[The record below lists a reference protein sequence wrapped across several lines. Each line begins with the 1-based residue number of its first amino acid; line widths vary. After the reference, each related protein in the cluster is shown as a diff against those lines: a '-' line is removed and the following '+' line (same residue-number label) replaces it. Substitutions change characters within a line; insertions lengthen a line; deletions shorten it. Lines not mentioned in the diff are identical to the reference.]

1 MTTWNMHQR
10 PGARPRHS
18 GASDDAEALLALAP
32 LSATA
37 PTPSARGPRDVV
49 FGRCEVSVARREV
62 RVDGMLRTL
71 QPRPF
76 DLLVYLIEH
85 RDRVVPT
92 DELLDHI
99 WTDEFVQPGSLAAA
113 IMRVR
118 KALFHAASD
127 TGTII
132 RTHQGIGYRF
142 VAALDDDAPRATSS
156 HADHAASAGRVPSC
170 SAACRSSQARSIAMN
185 SVIVDSST

>member
-1 MTTWNMHQR
+1 MTTWNMHQ
-10 PGARPRHS
+10 PLGARPRLP
-18 GASDDAEALLALAP
+18 GAPDDAEALFTSPPLPAPASALR
-32 LSATA
+32 
-37 PTPSARGPRDVV
+37 ARGPRDVA

-62 RVDGMLRTL
+62 LVDGQLRTL

-85 RDRVVPT
+85 RHRVVST

-99 WTDEFVQPGSLAAA
+99 WKDEFVQPGSLAAA
-113 IMRVR
+113 VMRIR
-118 KALFHAASD
+118 KALAGAGHEAGA
-127 TGTII
+127 II

-142 VAALDDDAPRATSS
+142 VAALDDDAPRAPSA
-156 HADHAASAGRVPSC
+156 HADQAASAGRAPST
-170 SAACRSSQARSIAMN
+170 SAVCRSSQARSIAMN

>member
-10 PGARPRHS
+10 MDARPRHP
-18 GASDDAEALLALAP
+18 GAPEETEALFTSAP
-32 LSATA
+32 HPA
-37 PTPSARGPRDVV
+37 PASKLDARAPRDVV

-62 RVDGMLRTL
+62 LVDGMLRTL

-99 WTDEFVQPGSLAAA
+99 WKDEFVQPGSLAAA
-113 IMRVR
+113 VMRIR
-118 KALFHAASD
+118 KALLHAGRDA
-127 TGTII
+127 GTII

-142 VAALDDDAPRATSS
+142 VAALDGDAPRGTSM
-156 HADHAASAGRVPSC
+156 HADQAASAGRAPSC